1 MPLNPAL
8 SPAFTL
14 HVGKYTHTHT
24 HTNTHTLAWP
34 VSHISPLPCLAYHAK
49 FLMQLSGIVAE
60 PPASTYQIQ
69 YMACLS
75 SLHTRVN
82 GNTFWNVPTTA
93 TNCLPIPPAIFL
105 RSPSSHPLSLR
116 QGSTKIHHPH
126 PNQGSIARDDQ
137 CKLAWDHREIGE
149 SLDSTICSLNCGKS
163 IPSKLFA
170 SESNT
175 CSLQQKHVSGNDTA

>member
-1 MPLNPAL
+1 M
-8 SPAFTL
+8 
-14 HVGKYTHTHT
+14 VGVCQCRKIPHFLLRSLCMLAR
-24 HTNTHTLAWP
+24 THTLAWL

-49 FLMQLSGIVAE
+49 FLMQLSGKVAE
-60 PPASTYQIQ
+60 PPVSTYQIQ

-75 SLHTRVN
+75 SMHTCVK
-82 GNTFWNVPTTA
+82 GNTSWNVPTTA

-116 QGSTKIHHPH
+116 QRSTKIQHPL
-126 PNQGSIARDDQ
+126 PNQGSIERDDP

-149 SLDSTICSLNCGKS
+149 SFDSTICILNCGES
-163 IPSKLFA
+163 IPSRLFA

-175 CSLQQKHVSGNDTA
+175 CSFQREHVSRNDTA

>member
-1 MPLNPAL
+1 MLAN
-8 SPAFTL
+8 
-14 HVGKYTHTHT
+14 THTHT
-24 HTNTHTLAWP
+24 HKHTHAGLAS
-34 VSHISPLPCLAYHAK
+34 VSYLPAA
-49 FLMQLSGIVAE
+49 LSCIPCQILDAAWRHSGR
-60 PPASTYQIQ
+60 ASCEHVQDSIH
-69 YMACLS
+69 ACLS
-75 SLHTRVN
+75 SLRARVN

-116 QGSTKIHHPH
+116 QGSTKMQHPH
-126 PNQGSIARDDQ
+126 PNQGSIERDDQ